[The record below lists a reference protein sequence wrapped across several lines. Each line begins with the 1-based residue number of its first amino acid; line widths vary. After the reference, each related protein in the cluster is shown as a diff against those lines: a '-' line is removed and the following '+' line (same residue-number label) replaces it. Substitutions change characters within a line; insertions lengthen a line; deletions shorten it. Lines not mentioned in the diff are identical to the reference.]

1 MRVIAGTRR
10 SMPLKTIEGLATRP
24 TQDRTKETLFN
35 VIQNDVPGSMFLD
48 LFSGSGAIA
57 IEALSRGAKK
67 AYLVENSRAAAA
79 CIRDNLNFTRLSDE
93 AVLME
98 TDAVTALKRLEGKT
112 VFDIIFMDPPYNH
125 EYEKEVLTCLA
136 DSSLIDDYSIII
148 VEASNETSFDY
159 LAVYPG
165 SFDPV
170 TLGHMDIISR
180 SSKLFDK
187 LIVGVL
193 VNSSKVPLFSAE
205 ERVNMIKGVVSEYAN
220 VEVRSFDG
228 LLVEFARLCKATAV
242 VRGLRAVTDF
252 EYELQMSQTNHIIA
266 PDIDTIFLTTN
277 LNYAYLSSSVV
288 KEVAR
293 YGGDISK
300 FVAPEVRRQ
309 VLEKYNR

>member
-35 VIQNDVPGSMFLD
+35 VIQNDVPGSTFLD

-79 CIRDNLNFTRLSDE
+79 CIRDNLNFTGLSDE

-136 DSSLIDDYSIII
+136 DSSLIDDYSTII
-148 VEASNETSFDY
+148 VEASNNWA
-159 LAVYPG
+159 L
-165 SFDPV
+165 
-170 TLGHMDIISR
+170 
-180 SSKLFDK
+180 K
-187 LIVGVL
+187 LI
-193 VNSSKVPLFSAE
+193 K
-205 ERVNMIKGVVSEYAN
+205 
-220 VEVRSFDG
+220 
-228 LLVEFARLCKATAV
+228 
-242 VRGLRAVTDF
+242 
-252 EYELQMSQTNHIIA
+252 
-266 PDIDTIFLTTN
+266 
-277 LNYAYLSSSVV
+277 
-288 KEVAR
+288 
-293 YGGDISK
+293 
-300 FVAPEVRRQ
+300 
-309 VLEKYNR
+309 

>member
-67 AYLVENSRAAAA
+67 AYLVENSRAAVA

-98 TDAVTALKRLEGKT
+98 TDAVTALKRLEGKA

-159 LAVYPG
+159 L
-165 SFDPV
+165 
-170 TLGHMDIISR
+170 
-180 SSKLFDK
+180 DK
-187 LIVGVL
+187 L
-193 VNSSKVPLFSAE
+193 
-205 ERVNMIKGVVSEYAN
+205 
-220 VEVRSFDG
+220 
-228 LLVEFARLCKATAV
+228 
-242 VRGLRAVTDF
+242 DF
-252 EYELQMSQTNHIIA
+252 E
-266 PDIDTIFLTTN
+266 
-277 LNYAYLSSSVV
+277 AY
-288 KEVAR
+288 KIKR
-293 YGGDISK
+293 YKNNMHVFIRK
-300 FVAPEVRRQ
+300 I
-309 VLEKYNR
+309 K